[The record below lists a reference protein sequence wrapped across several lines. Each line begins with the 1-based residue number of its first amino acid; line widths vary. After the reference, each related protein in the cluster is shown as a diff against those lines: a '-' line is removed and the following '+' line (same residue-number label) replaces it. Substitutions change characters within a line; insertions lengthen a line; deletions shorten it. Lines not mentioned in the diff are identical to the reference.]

1 MLATRPGGSIL
12 AAAHRQSLVQIQLV
26 VRATRSVSTW
36 EGNGDIVIGGRGGRS
51 RVVRGGHGG

>member
-1 MLATRPGGSIL
+1 
-12 AAAHRQSLVQIQLV
+12 V